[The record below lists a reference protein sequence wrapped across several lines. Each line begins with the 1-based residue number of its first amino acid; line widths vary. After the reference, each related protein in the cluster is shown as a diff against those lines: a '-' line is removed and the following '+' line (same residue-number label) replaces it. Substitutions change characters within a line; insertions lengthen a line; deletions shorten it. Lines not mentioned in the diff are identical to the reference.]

1 MLNFIF
7 SYVAM
12 ANVFTQVYRLVST
25 GKIQENDYALRCLK
39 QWPSFF
45 GKNAQNF
52 DPLDVRFEGDAES
65 VIVDANLPGFVYFAE
80 KTLYAFY
87 KIVNGK
93 VITSKRNGR
102 RIVQTM
108 ASAAHKER
116 YGQIIVHE
124 DVNSWKDILSNYG
137 ALPTSPYSYS
147 TLPLSYPNELRQKL
161 SHNIGVPVKCFS
173 RISHDFVDGAVMGWI
188 PNSRLFLIPVFG
200 TIVDLQPYD
209 IEKQEYLF
217 DLIEEAYTHSLSTYT
232 TKLLKIDYELVV
244 LRDCQEFKRVQ
255 ENPDI
260 DFQRNKLPR
269 YWFDDVNGRQ
279 EYDGE
284 SLMNTLAI
292 ERSWADNPESDIR
305 YLVRCMFPAG
315 AMFLRTSIEAQA
327 TTSGGGVEYIY
338 LNNSDDRGRVGF
350 LGSHEIKLKK

>member
-1 MLNFIF
+1 
-7 SYVAM
+7 M
-12 ANVFTQVYRLVST
+12 ANVFTQAHQLIST
-25 GKIQENDYALRCLK
+25 GKIQENHYAFQCLK

-45 GKNAQNF
+45 GKDAQNF
-52 DPLDVRFEGDAES
+52 DPLNLKFEEDDEFRY
-65 VIVDANLPGFVYFAE
+65 VNANLPGYLYFAE
-80 KTLYAFY
+80 KTLNVVYE
-87 KIVNGK
+87 IVNKK

-102 RIVQTM
+102 RIIQNMVN
-108 ASAAHKER
+108 AGHKER
-116 YGQIIVHE
+116 HGQIIVHE
-124 DVNSWKDILSNYG
+124 DVNFWKHILSNYA
-137 ALPTSPYSYS
+137 ALPTDPCSCF
-147 TLPLSYPNELRQKL
+147 TFPLSYPDELRQQL
-161 SHNIGVPVKCFS
+161 SYNIGVPVKCFS
-173 RISHDFVDGAVMGWI
+173 HISHDFVDGAVMGFI
-188 PNSRLFLIPVFG
+188 PNSKLFLIPVFG

-209 IEKQEYLF
+209 IKKQEYLF
-217 DLIEEAYTHSLSTYT
+217 DLVEEAYTHSLSTYT
-232 TKLLKIDYELVV
+232 TELLKIDYELVV

-292 ERSWADNPESDIR
+292 ERSWADNPESDVR